1 MRVWTEVKRKGWGPE
16 VRGGDQITEESVSL
30 CPRNSEDN
38 RVEIK
43 AGDGHRA
50 ARVYLSIDEVR
61 TFVSALRAKGIYLDP
76 ARERQRQLAAELLE
90 SLGTPERAEA
100 PA

>member
-16 VRGGDQITEESVSL
+16 VRGGGPITEESVSL

-43 AGDGHRA
+43 AGDGHKA
-50 ARVYLSIDEVR
+50 ARVYVSIDEVR
-61 TFVSALRAKGIYLDP
+61 TVVSALRAQGIDLDP
-76 ARERQRQLAAELLE
+76 ARERQRQLVAELAE
-90 SLGTPERAEA
+90 SFGTP
-100 PA
+100 